1 MDFMTIKEAALK
13 WNLSVRRVQTLCNE
27 GTVLGVCKFGHSW
40 AIPRDAEKPIDKRV
54 KSGKYIKRL

>member
-1 MDFMTIKEAALK
+1 MTIKEAAAK
-13 WNLSVRRVQTLCNE
+13 WNLSIRRVQTLCNE

-54 KSGKYIKRL
+54 KSGKY